1 VFLAHGV
8 GTRVDLPLPMTL
20 VALGAALVLVISFA
34 VLALLW
40 RRPRF
45 TGGSGGRPL
54 PAGVQQVLDAPA
66 LRIALQGLTL
76 VIVVLVCVVGL
87 AGQPMTEWNPAPWVF
102 YIIFWVGLIPAS
114 LLLGPVWRVL
124 NPLRLIHTALA
135 TVLRLDRE
143 RGVVALSEQLGYWP
157 AAVSIAVFAWMELV
171 PATDLGYYPGGS
183 DPATVVVFILAYA
196 AVHTAA
202 ALLIGRRWFERGDGF
217 EVYSALLGAM
227 APIGRRSDGRLV
239 LRNPFEGLDAIRP
252 APGLVGVVVVLVG
265 STAYDGLSRTSWWS
279 MNVPPG
285 TGTAT
290 LALVGTILLVNLV
303 YLLGTWS
310 LVGPDK
316 QQHGGRSLA
325 TFAHSIVPIA
335 AGYAIAHYF
344 SLLVF
349 DGQQAFILASDPFG
363 SGWDLFGIATSH
375 IDYTIVATSTI
386 ALVQIGAIVTGHLMA
401 AVSAHERA
409 VQLFPPRT
417 ARSVQY
423 PLLVTMIGLTMGA
436 VSLAFAG

>member
-1 VFLAHGV
+1 MVLAHGV

-20 VALGAALVLVISFA
+20 VVVGAALVLVISFA
-34 VLALLW
+34 VLAVLW

-54 PAGVQQVLDAPA
+54 PAGVQRVLDAPA
-66 LRIALQGLTL
+66 LRMALQGVTL

-102 YIIFWVGLIPAS
+102 YIIFWVGLVPAS
-114 LLLGPVWRVL
+114 LLFGPVWRVL
-124 NPLRLIHTALA
+124 NPLRLVHTALA

-143 RGVVALSEQLGYWP
+143 RGLVTLPEQVGYWP

-171 PATDLGYYPGGS
+171 PAMELAYYPGGS
-183 DPATVVVFILAYA
+183 DPTTVAVFILGYA
-196 AVHTAA
+196 VVHTAA
-202 ALLIGRRWFERGDGF
+202 ALLVGRRWFERGDGF

-227 APIGRRSDGRLV
+227 APIGRRTDGRLV

-265 STAYDGLSRTSWWS
+265 STAYDGLSRTTWWNV
-279 MNVPPG
+279 NVPTG

-290 LALVGTILLVNLV
+290 LALVGTILLIALV

-310 LVGPDK
+310 LVGPGK
-316 QQHGGRSLA
+316 QQHDDRSLA

-363 SGWDLFGIATSH
+363 SGWDLFGIATSQ
-375 IDYTIVATSTI
+375 IDYTIVAISTI
-386 ALVQIGAIVTGHLMA
+386 ALVQIGGIVSGHLMA

-409 VQLFPPRT
+409 VQLFPPCT

-423 PLLVTMIGLTMGA
+423 PLLVAMVGLTMGA
-436 VSLAFAG
+436 VGLAFAG